1 MAEQKRGTEEV
12 EREDAV
18 TANDTSSTAAMAG
31 TVDAAL
37 DRMFASMQFDNTVDP
52 EIMNRVM
59 AKMRRELGEEVAQQ
73 LRETTSGS
81 AGVMGS
87 GLAEQF
93 LSSTRNAPEPPQP
106 PTSAE
111 THSTAAANAAEGKA
125 PSRGACSSEAT
136 LRVFLLRFD
145 GTKETEEL
153 RMSFIE
159 SEAAVDLIR
168 RITAERN
175 LGDGGM
181 ARLDYGTPDALSPA
195 TLVQPEWISMGE
207 VFAASHPGED
217 RTVTLHWY
225 PPPPPDL
232 SSDSLAWVRVIT
244 VTRRSIFVPFVEGTT
259 TLIDMKRRVEAAS
272 GVPVEWMRLLRGNSL
287 LEGPNGVLASH
298 LGVRGGTNLFM
309 TARVE
314 GMEYG
319 GANAEAFQPAGGGG
333 DGNNGAVATTGEAGK
348 SNKAELDSR

>member
-1 MAEQKRGTEEV
+1 MAEQKRGKEEI

-37 DRMFASMQFDNTVDP
+37 DRMFASMQFDSAVNP

-59 AKMRRELGEEVAQQ
+59 DKMRRELGEEVAQR
-73 LRETTSGS
+73 LRGTTSGS

-87 GLAEQF
+87 GLAEEF
-93 LSSTRNAPEPPQP
+93 LSSTRDAPEPPQP
-106 PTSAE
+106 PTSDE
-111 THSTAAANAAEGKA
+111 TDFAAAVNAAEGKA

-153 RMSFIE
+153 RMSFSE

-225 PPPPPDL
+225 PPPPPAL
-232 SSDSLAWVRVIT
+232 SSESLAWVRVIT
-244 VTRRSIFVPFVEGTT
+244 VTRRSIFVPFAERTT
-259 TLIDMKRRVEAAS
+259 TLMDMKRHVEAAS
-272 GVPVEWMRLLRGNSL
+272 GVPVEWMRLLCGSAV
-287 LEGPNGVLASH
+287 LEGSDGALAAD

-348 SNKAELDSR
+348 SNKAGLDSR